1 MDLQGQLMFL
11 THVNVQTVQNGR
23 AAAESVKFHAVHF
36 VGVLAMIVKIQL
48 MTINCFLITVVQY
61 IL

>member
-11 THVNVQTVQNGR
+11 THVNVQTVQNGL

-48 MTINCFLITVVQY
+48 NNNNY
-61 IL
+61 NK